1 MTAWKRAG
9 KSLGGVAASVILE
22 QIGEKRG
29 KKPIFRTKQ
38 TLQDRRGS
46 MDSAIFLALGIFPHS
61 DSLRMTLSLRPH
73 SGCFFPQERKY
84 LSFFHFLSLYNY
96 PYGVVRG

>member
-1 MTAWKRAG
+1 
-9 KSLGGVAASVILE
+9 
-22 QIGEKRG
+22 
-29 KKPIFRTKQ
+29 
-38 TLQDRRGS
+38 

-84 LSFFHFLSLYNY
+84 LSFFHFCPALSVQVIIQDLSHPLY
-96 PYGVVRG
+96 PFILGKRIP